1 MKLNSTKIIVRP
13 RITEKA
19 AGQAENQNIFVF
31 EVHKNATKDGVK
43 KAIRELFNVSPVKV
57 NITKLPSKNIVSRG
71 KKGRTPSVVK
81 AYVYLKKED
90 KIEF

>member
-1 MKLNSTKIIVRP
+1 MKLNSTTIIAKP

-19 AGQAENQNIFVF
+19 AAQAEHQNVFVF

-43 KAIRELFNVSPVKV
+43 KAIKELFNITPLKV
-57 NITKLPSKNIVSRG
+57 NITKLPAKTIMSRG
-71 KKGRTPSVVK
+71 RKGKTPAVVK

-90 KIEF
+90 KIEI